1 MRYPRWLAVGLLGAG
16 LFGVAIVAAQTEP
29 TPMPI
34 PTPTIETP
42 TPLPTLPFT
51 WVSPTPDETGMITV
65 IVQPGESLWII
76 AARAGLSLPE
86 LLALNNLTEAD
97 VINPGDVLIIGQGM
111 PGGAIPG
118 EGTAAVGTP
127 NGSPPPGGTT
137 PTLPPPTLRPTA
149 TPAEAAICLLAFDD
163 LNRDG
168 VHDTGEPLRAG
179 VAFTVYNTTAVVANY
194 VSDGVSEPKCLRGL
208 LPGEYRVTRSIA
220 PGEVL
225 TTSGD
230 WALSLTAGSELRQEF
245 GSVMGAAAV
254 AGGDTGAGATTGA
267 APAATP
273 AGQSAGSAPPAAANP
288 QATAAAPT
296 AAAGQPATISFALDW
311 RIAGVA
317 VLFLGGLL
325 LLGAVLLL
333 LFRPPRGPA
342 APPPRQQPDPTPE
355 RRFRD
360 LDDL

>member
-1 MRYPRWLAVGLLGAG
+1 MRGSRWLAAWLLGGALLG
-16 LFGVAIVAAQTEP
+16 GAAVLAQTDP

-42 TPLPTLPFT
+42 TSLPTLPFT
-51 WVSPTPDETGMITV
+51 WVSPTPDETGVISV

-76 AARAGLSLPE
+76 AARAGLTLPE

-97 VINPGDVLIIGQGM
+97 VINPGDVLIIGQGT
-111 PGGAIPG
+111 PGSAIPG
-118 EGTAAVGTP
+118 AGTP
-127 NGSPPPGGTT
+127 DAGTPSGSPT
-137 PTLPPPTLRPTA
+137 PTLPPPTLRPSA
-149 TPAEAAICLLAFDD
+149 TPAEATICLLAFDD

-168 VHDTGEPLRAG
+168 NFDTGEPLRPG
-179 VAFTVYNTTAVVANY
+179 VAFTVYNTQAVVANY

-245 GSVMGAAAV
+245 GSVIGVAV
-254 AGGDTGAGATTGA
+254 AEATA
-267 APAATP
+267 
-273 AGQSAGSAPPAAANP
+273 AGQSPGSAPPTPATP
-288 QATAAAPT
+288 QPTAAAPT
-296 AAAGQPATISFALDW
+296 AAVAGQPAATSGGLDW
-311 RIAGVA
+311 RIVGVA
-317 VLFLGGLL
+317 VLFGGGLL
-325 LLGAVLLL
+325 LMGAVLLL

-342 APPPRQQPDPTPE
+342 AQPPRQSSDSTPE

>member
-1 MRYPRWLAVGLLGAG
+1 MRVSRWLAAWLLGGTLLGGAAV
-16 LFGVAIVAAQTEP
+16 LAQTDP

-42 TPLPTLPFT
+42 TALPTLPFT
-51 WVSPTPDETGMITV
+51 WVSPTPDETGVITV
-65 IVQPGESLWII
+65 IVKPGESLWVI

-86 LLALNNLTEAD
+86 LLALNNLTDAD
-97 VINPGDVLIIGQGM
+97 VINPGDVLIIGQGT
-111 PGGAIPG
+111 PAAPTPAAGA
-118 EGTAAVGTP
+118 TP
-127 NGSPPPGGTT
+127 SGSPT
-137 PTLPPPTLRPTA
+137 PTLPPPTLRPSE
-149 TPAEAAICLLAFDD
+149 TPAEAAVCLLAFDD

-168 VHDTGEPLRAG
+168 NHDTGEPLRAG
-179 VAFTVYNTTAVVANY
+179 VAFTVYNTQAVVANY

-208 LPGEYRVTRSIA
+208 VPGEYRVTRSIA

-245 GSVMGAAAV
+245 GSVIGVALADATTAAATTAV
-254 AGGDTGAGATTGA
+254 AG
-267 APAATP
+267 
-273 AGQSAGSAPPAAANP
+273 Q
-288 QATAAAPT
+288 PT
-296 AAAGQPATISFALDW
+296 ATGGGLDW
-311 RIAGVA
+311 RIVGVA
-317 VLFLGGLL
+317 VLFGGGLL
-325 LLGAVLLL
+325 LMAAVLLL

-342 APPPRQQPDPTPE
+342 AQPPRQQPDPSPE

>member
-1 MRYPRWLAVGLLGAG
+1 MRVSRWLAAWLLGGTLLGGAAV
-16 LFGVAIVAAQTEP
+16 LAQTDP

-42 TPLPTLPFT
+42 TALPTLPFT
-51 WVSPTPDETGMITV
+51 WVSPTPDETGAITV
-65 IVQPGESLWII
+65 IVQPGESLWVI

-86 LLALNNLTEAD
+86 LLALNNLTDAD
-97 VINPGDVLIIGQGM
+97 VINPGDVLIIGQGT
-111 PGGAIPG
+111 PAAATPAAGAP
-118 EGTAAVGTP
+118 P
-127 NGSPPPGGTT
+127 SGSPT
-137 PTLPPPTLRPTA
+137 PTLPPPTLRPSE

-168 VHDTGEPLRAG
+168 IHDAGEPLRAG
-179 VAFTVYNTTAVVANY
+179 VAFTIYNTAAVVANY

-208 LPGEYRVTRSIA
+208 VPGEYRVTRSIA

-245 GSVMGAAAV
+245 GSVIGVAVADATTAAGAASAAAGV
-254 AGGDTGAGATTGA
+254 AS
-267 APAATP
+267 AATS
-273 AGQSAGSAPPAAANP
+273 AGQSPGIASPTAANP
-288 QATAAAPT
+288 QPTAAAPT
-296 AAAGQPATISFALDW
+296 AAVAGQPATPPAGGLDW

-317 VLFLGGLL
+317 VLFMGGLL
-325 LLGAVLLL
+325 LMGAVLLL
-333 LFRPPRGPA
+333 LFRPPPGTA
-342 APPPRQQPDPTPE
+342 AQPPRQQPDPPPE

>member
-1 MRYPRWLAVGLLGAG
+1 MRGTRWLAAWLLGGALLG
-16 LFGVAIVAAQTEP
+16 GAAVLAQTDP

-51 WVSPTPDETGMITV
+51 WISPTPDETGVISV

-76 AARAGLSLPE
+76 AARAGLTLPE

-97 VINPGDVLIIGQGM
+97 VINPGDVLIIGQGT
-111 PGGAIPG
+111 PGADTPAA
-118 EGTAAVGTP
+118 GT
-127 NGSPPPGGTT
+127 PPGGSPT
-137 PTLPPPTLRPTA
+137 PTLPPPTLRPSA
-149 TPAEAAICLLAFDD
+149 TPAEATICLLAFDD

-168 VHDTGEPLRAG
+168 SHDTGEPLRAG
-179 VAFTVYNTTAVVANY
+179 VAFTVYNTEAVVANY

-220 PGEVL
+220 AGEVL

-245 GSVMGAAAV
+245 GSVIGAAAV
-254 AGGDTGAGATTGA
+254 AEGASA
-267 APAATP
+267 AVITPPATP
-273 AGQSAGSAPPAAANP
+273 AGQSPGNAPTAANP
-288 QATAAAPT
+288 QPTAAVPT
-296 AAAGQPATISFALDW
+296 AAAADQPATISFALDW

-325 LLGAVLLL
+325 LMGAVLLL
-333 LFRPPRGPA
+333 LFRPPRGTV
-342 APPPRQQPDPTPE
+342 APPPRQQPDATPE

>member
-1 MRYPRWLAVGLLGAG
+1 MKTPRWLLAWLLGAA
-16 LFGVAIVAAQTEP
+16 LFGAVVVAARAAAAAQGDA

-51 WVSPTPDETGMITV
+51 WISPTPDETGMISV

-97 VINPGDVLIIGQGM
+97 VINPGDVLIIGQGT
-111 PGGAIPG
+111 PGGALPG
-118 EGTAAVGTP
+118 EGTPAAGTP
-127 NGSPPPGGTT
+127 GGSPT
-137 PTLPPPTLRPTA
+137 PTRLPPTLQPTA
-149 TPAEAAICLLAFDD
+149 TPSEAAICLLAFDD
-163 LNRDG
+163 QNRDG
-168 VHDTGEPLRAG
+168 VHDTGESLRAG
-179 VAFTVYNTTAVVANY
+179 VAFTIYNTEAVVANY

-245 GSVMGAAAV
+245 GSVMGAAV
-254 AGGDTGAGATTGA
+254 AQVTA
-267 APAATP
+267 AATA
-273 AGQSAGSAPPAAANP
+273 AGQSPGAAQPTANNAPATAANP
-288 QATAAAPT
+288 TAST
-296 AAAGQPATISFALDW
+296 AQPDNTTVSDTTVSFNLDW

-325 LLGAVLLL
+325 LMGAVLLL
-333 LFRPPRGPA
+333 LFRPPRGTTPQ
-342 APPPRQQPDPTPE
+342 PPRPPVDSTPE

>member
-1 MRYPRWLAVGLLGAG
+1 MRVSRWLAAWLLGGTLLGGAAV
-16 LFGVAIVAAQTEP
+16 LAQTDP

-42 TPLPTLPFT
+42 TALPTLPFT
-51 WVSPTPDETGMITV
+51 WVSPTPDETGVITV
-65 IVQPGESLWII
+65 IVQPGESLWVI

-86 LLALNNLTEAD
+86 LLALNNLTDAD
-97 VINPGDVLIIGQGM
+97 VINPGDVLIIGQGT
-111 PGGAIPG
+111 PAAPTPAAGAP
-118 EGTAAVGTP
+118 P
-127 NGSPPPGGTT
+127 SGSPT
-137 PTLPPPTLRPTA
+137 PTLPPPTLRPSE
-149 TPAEAAICLLAFDD
+149 TPAEAAVCLLAFDD

-168 VHDTGEPLRAG
+168 NHDTGEPLRAG
-179 VAFTVYNTTAVVANY
+179 VAFTVYNTQAVVANY

-208 LPGEYRVTRSIA
+208 VPGEYRVTRSIA

-245 GSVMGAAAV
+245 GSVIGV
-254 AGGDTGAGATTGA
+254 ALADATTA
-267 APAATP
+267 AGVASAATS
-273 AGQSAGSAPPAAANP
+273 AGQSPGSVPPTAANP
-288 QATAAAPT
+288 QPT
-296 AAAGQPATISFALDW
+296 AAATTAVAGQPTATGGGLDW
-311 RIAGVA
+311 RIVGVA
-317 VLFLGGLL
+317 VLFGGGLL
-325 LLGAVLLL
+325 LMAAVLLL

-342 APPPRQQPDPTPE
+342 AQPPRQQPDPSPE

>member
-1 MRYPRWLAVGLLGAG
+1 MRVSRWLAAWLLGGTLLGGAAV
-16 LFGVAIVAAQTEP
+16 LAQTDP

-42 TPLPTLPFT
+42 TALPTLPFT
-51 WVSPTPDETGMITV
+51 WVSPTPDETGAITV
-65 IVQPGESLWII
+65 IVQPGESLWVI

-86 LLALNNLTEAD
+86 LLALNNLTDAD
-97 VINPGDVLIIGQGM
+97 VINPGDVLIIGQGT
-111 PGGAIPG
+111 PAAATPAAGAP
-118 EGTAAVGTP
+118 P
-127 NGSPPPGGTT
+127 SGSPT
-137 PTLPPPTLRPTA
+137 PTLPPPTLRPSE

-168 VHDTGEPLRAG
+168 IHDAGEPLRAG
-179 VAFTVYNTTAVVANY
+179 VAFTIYNTAAVVANY

-208 LPGEYRVTRSIA
+208 VPGEYRVTRSIA

-245 GSVMGAAAV
+245 GSVIGVAVADATTAAGVASAATSAGQSPGIAPPTAANPQPTATAPTAAV
-254 AGGDTGAGATTGA
+254 AGQ
-267 APAATP
+267 PA
-273 AGQSAGSAPPAAANP
+273 APPA
-288 QATAAAPT
+288 
-296 AAAGQPATISFALDW
+296 GGLDW

-317 VLFLGGLL
+317 VLFMGGLL
-325 LLGAVLLL
+325 LMGAVLLL
-333 LFRPPRGPA
+333 LFRPPPGTA
-342 APPPRQQPDPTPE
+342 AQPPRQQPDPPPE

>member
-1 MRYPRWLAVGLLGAG
+1 MRVSRWLAAWLLGGTLLGGAAV
-16 LFGVAIVAAQTEP
+16 LAQTDP

-42 TPLPTLPFT
+42 TALPTLPFT
-51 WVSPTPDETGMITV
+51 WVSPTPDETGAITV
-65 IVQPGESLWII
+65 IVQPGESLWVI

-86 LLALNNLTEAD
+86 LLALNNLTDAD
-97 VINPGDVLIIGQGM
+97 VINPGDVLIIGQGTPAAATPA
-111 PGGAIPG
+111 PGAP
-118 EGTAAVGTP
+118 P
-127 NGSPPPGGTT
+127 SGSPT
-137 PTLPPPTLRPTA
+137 PTLPPPTLRPSE

-168 VHDTGEPLRAG
+168 IHDAGEPLRAG
-179 VAFTVYNTTAVVANY
+179 VAFTIYNTAAVVANY

-208 LPGEYRVTRSIA
+208 VPGEYRVTRSIA

-245 GSVMGAAAV
+245 GSVIGVAV
-254 AGGDTGAGATTGA
+254 ADATTA
-267 APAATP
+267 AGVATTAP
-273 AGQSAGSAPPAAANP
+273 SAGQSPGIAPPTAANP
-288 QATAAAPT
+288 QPTAAAPT
-296 AAAGQPATISFALDW
+296 AAVAGQPAAPPAGGLDW

-317 VLFLGGLL
+317 VLFMGGLL
-325 LLGAVLLL
+325 LMGAVLLL
-333 LFRPPRGPA
+333 LFRPPLGTA
-342 APPPRQQPDPTPE
+342 AQPPRQQPDPPPE